1 MRRVFAAVAVVAMA
15 FCGAGVLR
23 LRADDRLTPKGP
35 DEDGTKPALVK
46 IAGEGLMDSHA
57 FQYLTELSD
66 DIGARVTGTPAERK
80 AEEWGVA
87 KMKAIGLENVRAE
100 KYQIW
105 RGWTRGRA
113 EAEMLTPVHHI
124 LHVDAMG
131 WTGST
136 PSGGAEGD
144 VVPVNLFDLDNEI
157 KNIARLKGKVAL
169 VVTKGES
176 NKEFIQLFAQFGD
189 FLRAASPAGIV
200 AVVGGQGGGKSSGM
214 NLTHTGILGFDADFD
229 VPVLSMTAEDQG
241 QLERFVARGITPRV
255 RFNVQN
261 TFTNGPAET
270 ANVVGEI
277 RGREHPEQIL
287 VVGGHLDSW
296 DLAQGTTDNGSG
308 TATVLGA
315 ADAIMRSGERPR
327 RTIRFV
333 LFTGEEQGL
342 DGSFAYIKQHKA
354 EMANHLGNLVLDA
367 GQGPVKGFQMGGRDD
382 LVPVFQPFAKA
393 LSNFRTIQ
401 VDDKVESGTD
411 TLPFSIAGLPGI
423 NMNQDTSDYKF
434 THHSAADALEAQK
447 PDVLT
452 QNSTL
457 MALAAF
463 WIADRPER
471 FATPWSPERTA
482 KMLRAQHEYEELK
495 AFNLWPF
502 GDLGADEK
510 GKQDPPQN

>member
-1 MRRVFAAVAVVAMA
+1 MRRVFVGLAVGLAVMSASLSMAA
-15 FCGAGVLR
+15 LQ
-23 LRADDRLTPKGP
+23 LRAEEKPAAKGP

-46 IAGEGLMDSHA
+46 IAGEGLLNSRA

-66 DIGARVTGTPAERK
+66 DIGGRVTGTPAERK

-87 KMKAIGLENVRAE
+87 KMKAIGLENVHAE
-100 KYQIW
+100 KYTIW
-105 RGWTRGRA
+105 RGWTRGIA
-113 EAEMLTPVHHI
+113 EGELLTPRRHK

-136 PSGGAEGD
+136 PAGGAEGE
-144 VVPVNLFDLDNEI
+144 VVTVNLFDIDNEI
-157 KNIARLKGKVAL
+157 KNAARLKGKIAL
-169 VVTKGES
+169 VVMKGKPS
-176 NKEFIQLFAQFGD
+176 KPGIMYFAQFGD
-189 FLRAASPAGIV
+189 FLKAAGSAGAI
-200 AVVGGQGGGKSSGM
+200 AIIGGQGGGKSAGM
-214 NLTHTGILGFDADFD
+214 NLTHTGILGFNADFA
-229 VPVLSMTAEDQG
+229 VPVVSLTAEDQG
-241 QLERFVARGITPRV
+241 QLERFLERGIAPRV

-261 TFTNGPAET
+261 TFTNGPVET

-277 RGREHPEQIL
+277 RGREHPEEIL

-296 DLAQGTTDNGSG
+296 DLAEGTTDNGSG
-308 TATVLGA
+308 TATTLGA
-315 ADAIMRSGERPR
+315 ADAIMRSGQRPR

-342 DGSFAYIKQHKA
+342 DGSFAYVNQHKA
-354 EMANHLGNLVLDA
+354 ELANHLGDLVLDY
-367 GQGPVKGFQMGGRDD
+367 GQGPVKGFQLGGRDD
-382 LVPVFQPFAKA
+382 LVPLFQPFADA
-393 LSNFRTIQ
+393 LSNLRTLQ

-411 TLPFSIAGLPGI
+411 TLPFSIVGLPGI
-423 NMNQDTSDYKF
+423 NMNQETTDYNF

-452 QNSTL
+452 QNATL

-471 FATPWSPERTA
+471 FASPWPAERTA
-482 KMLRAQHEYEELK
+482 KMLRAQHQYEELK

-502 GDLGADEK
+502 GNLGAED
-510 GKQDPPQN
+510 QN

>member
-1 MRRVFAAVAVVAMA
+1 MRRFSVGFAAVAATLCM
-15 FCGAGVLR
+15 GGQQI
-23 LRADDRLTPKGP
+23 RADNRPSPKGP

-46 IAGEGLMDSHA
+46 IAGEGLLNSHA
-57 FQYLTELSD
+57 FEFLTELSD
-66 DIGARVTGTPAERK
+66 DIGGRVTGTPAERK

-87 KMKAIGLENVRAE
+87 KMKAIGLENVHTE
-100 KYQIW
+100 KYTIW
-105 RGWTRGRA
+105 RGWTRGTA
-113 EAEMLTPVHHI
+113 EGEILAPVRHK

-136 PSGGAEGD
+136 PAGGGEGD
-144 VVPVNLFDLDNEI
+144 VVSVNMFDIENEI
-157 KNIARLKGKVAL
+157 KNVARLKGKVAL
-169 VVTKGES
+169 VTAKGKP
-176 NKEFIQLFAQFGD
+176 NKDEMNLFALFGD
-189 FLRAASPAGIV
+189 FLKAAGRAGAI
-200 AVVGGQGGGKSSGM
+200 AVIGGQGGGKSAGM
-214 NLTHTGILGFDADFD
+214 NLTHTGILGFNADFA

-241 QLERFVARGITPRV
+241 QLERFVERGITPKV

-261 TFTNGPAET
+261 TFTNGPVET

-277 RGREHPEQIL
+277 RGREHPEEIL

-296 DLAQGTTDNGSG
+296 DLAEGTTDNGSG
-308 TATVLGA
+308 VATTLGA
-315 ADAIMRSGERPR
+315 ADTLMRSGLRPR

-342 DGSFAYIKQHKA
+342 DGSFAYVNQHKA
-354 EMANHLGNLVLDA
+354 ELANHLGDLVLDD
-367 GQGPVKGFQMGGRDD
+367 GQGPVKGFKLGGRDD
-382 LVPVFQPFAKA
+382 LVPAFQAFAKT
-393 LSNFRTIQ
+393 LSNFHSVD
-401 VDDKVESGTD
+401 VDDKVELGTD

-423 NMNQDTSDYKF
+423 DMGQDSPDYKY

-447 PDVLT
+447 PDVLSH
-452 QNSTL
+452 NATL

-471 FATPWSPERTA
+471 FASPWPAERTA

-502 GDLGADEK
+502 GDLGAEEK
-510 GKQDPPQN
+510 EKKDNPQN